1 MKTTLIALLFTTLT
15 LITFAGCAA
24 EKSEQNPVKVEENKF
39 RTLTTDNNQRVGS
52 QTVVCHNCS
61 AEFKLSPKIQK
72 MSMKGDAVV
81 DCPICHHNYLKKAK
95 K

>member
-1 MKTTLIALLFTTLT
+1 MKTTLIAFLFTTLT

-24 EKSEQNPVKVEENKF
+24 EKSEHPPVKVEGNKF
-39 RTLTTDNNQRVGS
+39 RTINADNNQRTNT

-61 AEFKLSPKIQK
+61 AQFKLSNKIHK

-81 DCPICHHNYLKKAK
+81 DCPICHHNYLEKAK